1 MYKIQEIV
9 KLHNTDA
16 AGIMFFGN
24 YLKVA
29 HDIFERFMNEIGFS
43 LEYIINQADFLV
55 VIAHSE
61 CDYKKSLKLG
71 EKFELRLSVTNI
83 GGASF
88 TLGYQFVNAQGEFAA
103 TAQTVHVVLDKAKQ
117 KTCAMPDGLKEK
129 LKEYVN

>member
-1 MYKIQEIV
+1 MFKSEEIV

-29 HDIFERFMNEIGFS
+29 HDIFERFMSEIGFS
-43 LEYIINQADFLV
+43 LEYIINEADFLV

-61 CDYKKSLKLG
+61 CDYKKSLQLG
-71 EKFELRLSVTNI
+71 EKFDLRLSVTNI

-88 TLGYQFVNAQGEFAA
+88 TLGYEFINKQGVLAA
-103 TAQTVHVVLDKAKQ
+103 KAQTVHVVLDKVKQ

-129 LKEYVN
+129 LAEYTS